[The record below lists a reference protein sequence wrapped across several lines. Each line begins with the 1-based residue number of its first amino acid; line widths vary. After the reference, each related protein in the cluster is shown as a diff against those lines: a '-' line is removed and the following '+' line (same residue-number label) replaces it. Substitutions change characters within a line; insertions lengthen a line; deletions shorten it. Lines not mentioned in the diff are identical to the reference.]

1 MSIDDKIKWNNKYK
15 NKPNLLKPREAS
27 EKLKS
32 LIKYAK
38 GKDVLEI
45 ACGSGRNSI
54 YLAKNGFNITALDIS
69 DIAIETLNKQNI
81 ENIKTEVVDLENY
94 TPKENSY
101 DLIVKTNYLDK
112 VLIPKLAQALKKDGI
127 LFIETYMQHEENEKK
142 DSNPEYL
149 LKKEELKS
157 FFNDEFEIIDYDEF
171 LNENYEMYKM
181 MKQSI
186 CIKKLI

>member
-15 NKPNLLKPREAS
+15 DKPNLLKPREAS

-32 LIKYAK
+32 LIKYCK
-38 GKDVLEI
+38 GKDALEI

-54 YLAKNGFNITALDIS
+54 FLAKNGFDVTALDIS
-69 DIAIETLNKQNI
+69 DIAIETLDNQKI
-81 ENIKTEVVDLENY
+81 ENIKTKVVDLENY
-94 TPKENSY
+94 TPQENSY
-101 DLIVKTNYLDK
+101 DLIVKTNYLDRDII
-112 VLIPKLAQALKKDGI
+112 LKLGKALRKDGV
-127 LFIETYMQHEENEKK
+127 LFIETYMQHETNEKK
-142 DSNPEYL
+142 DSNPDYL
-149 LKKEELKS
+149 LKPKELKN

-186 CIKKLI
+186 CVKKIL